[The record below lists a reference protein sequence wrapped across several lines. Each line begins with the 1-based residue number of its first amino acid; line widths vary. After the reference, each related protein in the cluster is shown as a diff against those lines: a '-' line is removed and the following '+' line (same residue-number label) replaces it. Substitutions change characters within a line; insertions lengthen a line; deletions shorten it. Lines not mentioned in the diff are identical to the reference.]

1 MVGAVVQAYTCEER
15 KILVINLKFVAE
27 KFARMEKMS
36 YLCSALINY
45 NISIVYREP

>member
-1 MVGAVVQAYTCEER
+1 MVQAYAREER
-15 KILVINLKFVAE
+15 KILVINLKFVAK
-27 KFARMEKMS
+27 KFARIKKMP